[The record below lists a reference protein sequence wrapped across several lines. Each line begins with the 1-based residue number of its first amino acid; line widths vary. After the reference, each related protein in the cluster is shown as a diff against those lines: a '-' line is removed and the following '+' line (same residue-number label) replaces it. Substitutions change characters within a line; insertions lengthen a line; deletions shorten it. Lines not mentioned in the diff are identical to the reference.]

1 LDGLDPLR
9 RIRLTGS
16 ARTAV
21 IFVVYIP
28 AYVDNN
34 LHANV
39 VGTCQLGTSHCFGRI
54 HVRILQHNYGIQT
67 TQGGGKKNRPRR
79 YWAWCDCPSCPQ
91 CSPKGQKHIR
101 GLSTAYCTE
110 QCRCG
115 KGGVSCYRGQCCCLV
130 FAVKK
135 QCMHGCK
142 MRNLA

>member
-28 AYVDNN
+28 AYVGNN
-34 LHANV
+34 LHAIV

-67 TQGGGKKNRPRR
+67 TQGGGKKTGHDDTGRGVIVRPVLS
-79 YWAWCDCPSCPQ
+79 AH
-91 CSPKGQKHIR
+91 PKSK
-101 GLSTAYCTE
+101 STAE
-110 QCRCG
+110 
-115 KGGVSCYRGQCCCLV
+115 VCLLPTV
-130 FAVKK
+130 LNNAGAAKAASAVIAA
-135 QCMHGCK
+135 
-142 MRNLA
+142 RAAAWSSL